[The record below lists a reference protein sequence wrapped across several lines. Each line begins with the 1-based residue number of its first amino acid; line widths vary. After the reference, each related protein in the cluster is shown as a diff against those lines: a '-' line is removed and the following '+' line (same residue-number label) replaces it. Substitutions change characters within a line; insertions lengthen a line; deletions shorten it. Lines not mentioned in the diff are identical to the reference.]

1 MERPPVLVVEDHP
14 GVLKMLA
21 AVLGAAYEV
30 MTAADGAT
38 GLSIIGQIPLD
49 VVLTDI
55 RMPGATGFDLLRE
68 IQRLT
73 PFTSVVMMTAYAN
86 VPDAVAAMRLGAFD
100 YVAKPL
106 EADEISLVVAR
117 AVEHHRHALDQRS
130 RAALSPGHTAL
141 QEASPP
147 DVTVGFHRT
156 VEQAR
161 ERASSDYLSMLMRYS
176 HGNVTQ
182 AAALAGMTRESLH
195 RLLKRYGIHSE
206 YYRAPHEGTAA
217 LAPEGGGRL
226 ASSG

>member
-30 MTAADGAT
+30 MIAGDGTT

-73 PFTSVVMMTAYAN
+73 PLTSVVMMTAYAN

-106 EADEISLVVAR
+106 EADEITLVVAR
-117 AVEHHRHALDQRS
+117 AVEHRRQALVQRS
-130 RAALSPGHTAL
+130 TAVLSPVHAAP

-147 DVTVGFHRT
+147 DVIAGFHHT

-161 ERASSDYLSMLMRYS
+161 ERASSDYLSKLMRYS

-195 RLLKRYGIHSE
+195 RLMRRYGIHSE
-206 YYRAPHEGTAA
+206 CYRAPHEGSAA
-217 LAPEGGGRL
+217 PAPDDGGRF
-226 ASSG
+226 ASG